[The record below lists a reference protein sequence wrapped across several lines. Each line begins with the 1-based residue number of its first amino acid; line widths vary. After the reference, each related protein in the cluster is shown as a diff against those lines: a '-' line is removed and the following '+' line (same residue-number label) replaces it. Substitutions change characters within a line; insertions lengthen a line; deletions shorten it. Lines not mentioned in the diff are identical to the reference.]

1 MPENHIEQN
10 QEFGRVVDSASP
22 KGETPLWKVAVPVLI
37 LAGVL
42 AFGVRWYA
50 SGNADYICTRV
61 IETEGLCANG
71 AWGDWQ
77 TTNTT
82 TTAGVE
88 TRTERRVYTG
98 SRILSRTVEYLNLR
112 TSCAEGFTQTLAGN
126 GGGASGFHG
135 GDVVTTSQVCQV
147 EQERTTYTNTTT
159 GTQTGGVAV
168 VTQETYG
175 DTTEETTAINDF
187 SEIDDALLDARR
199 DAVNLD
205 IYVEPALV
213 AAGTTTTV
221 TWNSVEM
228 TMCAVSADENI
239 DAWGSITSEAETVL
253 AGEEASA
260 PIQSETIYTLD
271 CIDFEGNPHQKTA
284 IVRMIPVF
292 QEF

>member
-1 MPENHIEQN
+1 MSDNYIEQH
-10 QEFGRVVDSASP
+10 QEERSTDSP
-22 KGETPLWKVAVPVLI
+22 IHKGETPLWKVVVPVLI

-42 AFGVRWYA
+42 AFGVRWHA

-61 IETEGLCANG
+61 IETEGICANG
-71 AWGDWQ
+71 AWGDWE
-77 TTNTT
+77 TTSTT
-82 TTAGVE
+82 TAAGVE
-88 TRTERRVYTG
+88 TRTERRIYTG

-112 TSCAEGFTQTLAGN
+112 TACAEGFTQTLVGM
-126 GGGASGFHG
+126 GGGASGFRG
-135 GDVVTTSQVCQV
+135 GDVITTSQVCQV
-147 EQERTTYTNTTT
+147 EQSRTTDRNIVT
-159 GTQTGGVAV
+159 GTETGGVPV
-168 VTQETYG
+168 VVQETYG
-175 DTTEETTAINDF
+175 DITEETTAINSF
-187 SEIDDALLDARR
+187 EEINDVLTRVRR

-228 TMCAVSADENI
+228 TMCAVSADENT
-239 DAWGSITSEAETVL
+239 DAWGSITSEDETVL
-253 AGEEASA
+253 AGEETSA